1 MPETN
6 KTNTENAVEEKA
18 AAKSTAKRTRT
29 KKATPKPEPKARVF
43 DKEELIPCM
52 SVTTV

>member
-29 KKATPKPEPKARVF
+29 KKATPNQSQKLVCLTRRN
-43 DKEELIPCM
+43 
-52 SVTTV
+52 